1 MQRYYDT
8 VTDQRGNA
16 LAGARVA
23 VQSGGT
29 NVAIYSDDGV
39 TLKTNPMTT
48 DASGGFSFYAAN
60 GTYDLVVTSASGVV
74 SSLPSRV
81 RLFDV
86 ADSGLATSAALAA
99 SSGAA
104 LVGQGSGTVAD
115 ALLLS
120 WAYAQSFQL
129 VSATRNS
136 DSAITTATIV
146 WPDGTAGVFTADT
159 LSTEFPGAID
169 AWHATYAGT
178 TAKTV
183 TQTAVTRDSNGA
195 VTAQPAITI
204 A

>member
-60 GTYDLVVTSASGVV
+60 GTYDLVVTSATGVV
-74 SSLPSRV
+74 SSLPSRAH
-81 RLFDV
+81 LFDGT
-86 ADSGLATSAALAA
+86 AALGALAA

-104 LVGQGSGTVAD
+104 LVGFVQSGA
-115 ALLLS
+115 
-120 WAYAQSFQL
+120 
-129 VSATRNS
+129 
-136 DSAITTATIV
+136 
-146 WPDGTAGVFTADT
+146 
-159 LSTEFPGAID
+159 
-169 AWHATYAGT
+169 
-178 TAKTV
+178 
-183 TQTAVTRDSNGA
+183 GA
-195 VTAQPAITI
+195 VPPLRRNHHE
-204 A
+204 

>member
-39 TLKTNPMTT
+39 TRKTNPMTT

-74 SSLPSRV
+74 SSLPARV

-86 ADSGLATSAALAA
+86 ADAGLATSAALAA
-99 SSGAA
+99 SSGAS
-104 LVGQGSGTVAD
+104 LVGFVQSGA
-115 ALLLS
+115 
-120 WAYAQSFQL
+120 
-129 VSATRNS
+129 
-136 DSAITTATIV
+136 
-146 WPDGTAGVFTADT
+146 
-159 LSTEFPGAID
+159 
-169 AWHATYAGT
+169 
-178 TAKTV
+178 
-183 TQTAVTRDSNGA
+183 GA
-195 VTAQPAITI
+195 VAPKESHMNNEGA